1 MRKVGEKGEEMN
13 EEKRKDIKGMKERS
27 KEKENKR
34 VERFQN
40 RDYKI
45 KSELE
50 KEKAIECAV
59 KR

>member
-1 MRKVGEKGEEMN
+1 M
-13 EEKRKDIKGMKERS
+13 
-27 KEKENKR
+27 
-34 VERFQN
+34 ERFQK

-59 KR
+59 KRGRKGNFIVCGVKI